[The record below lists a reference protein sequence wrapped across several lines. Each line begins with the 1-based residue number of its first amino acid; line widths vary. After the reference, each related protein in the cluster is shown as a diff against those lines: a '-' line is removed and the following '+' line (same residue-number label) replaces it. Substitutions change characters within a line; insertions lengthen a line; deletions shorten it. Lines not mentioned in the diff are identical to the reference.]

1 MGHIFHVGADG
12 GLVKRKG
19 SCSFKTI
26 NVLLGGRMIIIN
38 LCEDDHDDDDDG
50 DDDHDDDD
58 GSEFDA
64 QRVLCHSWKPN
75 LPQPGL

>member
-1 MGHIFHVGADG
+1 MVVRLGDILGHIFHVGADG

-38 LCEDDHDDDDDG
+38 LCEDDADDDDECDDDG
-50 DDDHDDDD
+50 DDDGDDDD
-58 GSEFDA
+58 G
-64 QRVLCHSWKPN
+64 R
-75 LPQPGL
+75 